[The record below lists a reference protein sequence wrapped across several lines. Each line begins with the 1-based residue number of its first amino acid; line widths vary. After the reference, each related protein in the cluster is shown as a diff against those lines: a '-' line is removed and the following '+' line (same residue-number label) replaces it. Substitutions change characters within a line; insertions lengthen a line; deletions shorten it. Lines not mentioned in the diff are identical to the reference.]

1 MARSVART
9 AAMQMIYERLSGG
22 DGNDDSL
29 RMIYDELRDEQKL
42 PVKDAD
48 PGINDR
54 AFITRLLEGVL
65 SRLDEIDQT
74 INSFSHRWTV
84 DRMPRVDL
92 TILRLAVWEILFE
105 NDPEIPPEVVVAEA
119 VEMAKQY
126 SEEESS
132 RFINGVLGAIVR
144 SDRNN
149 HA

>member
-42 PVKDAD
+42 PVKAEDL
-48 PGINDR
+48 GINDR

>member
-42 PVKDAD
+42 PVKAED

-119 VEMAKQY
+119 GEMAKQH

-132 RFINGVLGAIVR
+132 RFITGVLGAIVR

>member
-22 DGNDDSL
+22 DGNDDTL

-42 PVKDAD
+42 PVKAED

>member
-42 PVKDAD
+42 PVKAED

>member
-42 PVKDAD
+42 PVKDED